1 MVQDC
6 TNKLKIDHKVC
17 GAMLAP
23 FYSRLETTTF
33 LGKNEVTSSQ
43 SPSTRE
49 KNMAAI
55 PGKRK
60 LFSKLIKDK
69 CWHPYLGFF

>member
-49 KNMAAI
+49 KKHGGNS
-55 PGKRK
+55 GKTQTFQQTYKR
-60 LFSKLIKDK
+60 
-69 CWHPYLGFF
+69 